1 MKKKSFPVLAAVLL
15 FIVSRFLYMFFLND
29 RDVMTDFKLIEVR
42 YTGLVAQHLL
52 DGLIMPFWDYQ
63 YSSYDG
69 GTLITSLMLVP
80 FFGLLGPSSFTLAFY
95 GLVNS
100 LVTFLL
106 WRQLARRY
114 FGEKTGWIL
123 VLLFILA
130 PPLHIKVTLLPSGN
144 HIEVSLFIIL
154 VIHFFFKIFFVTAQ
168 ENVQKKPR
176 LPVWADFIFLGLFA
190 GLGVYFCYSSAVLL
204 LACFLFWMTLDK
216 RGFAVRNYAGLVL
229 AFFLGIS
236 FIFPRL
242 AMFDASIQSEILTQ
256 WPVANLNEFL
266 PRILGVVFG
275 QLPQT
280 ISSTSPVHRPVYFL
294 FMGAVLF
301 CVILDRRA
309 WIRQISAILPGK
321 DRKVAFD
328 QTNGV
333 HFFILFTL
341 LYLVIDAVS
350 NFNTYLDPE
359 SPIRHRYFYLLFP
372 FILMIT
378 AVGISRLSDGGKTG
392 KLTAGAVLFYFV
404 LAGAVS
410 TWQQLDLKNPVQKVY
425 RRLASPGY
433 SPEMLGTVICT
444 RYALDPEK
452 SLSLINRLKKE
463 DIPAAYRGFG
473 YEFGINEHLHIED
486 YRTRISNRRHKEEL
500 YKGVSLGI
508 VTEKYFKHT
517 DADSAYLYEIMA
529 AAACRAPEDLGR
541 NLLNY
546 ADTSS
551 LDDKTPI
558 YQGAGT
564 ILAIQCGLEE
574 RKDFTFIQGRNPAD
588 IRAFEQGIEN
598 GLKFN
603 KNILPN
609 L

>member
-1 MKKKSFPVLAAVLL
+1 MKKKSYLVPAAILL
-15 FIVSRFLYMFFLND
+15 FIISRLLYLFFLND

-42 YTGLVAQHLL
+42 YPGLVAKHLL

-69 GTLITSLMLVP
+69 GTLITSLMLAP
-80 FFGLLGPSSFTLAFY
+80 FFGLLGPSSLTLAFY
-95 GLVNS
+95 GLINS

-106 WRQLARRY
+106 WWRLTNRY

-154 VIHFFFKIFFVTAQ
+154 IIHFFFKIFYAPDTDAP
-168 ENVQKKPR
+168 QKKNR
-176 LPVWADFIFLGLFA
+176 FPVLADFMFLGLFA
-190 GLGVYFCYSSAVLL
+190 GLGVYFCYSTAVLL
-204 LACFLFWMTLDK
+204 LSCFLFWLTLDK
-216 RGFAVRNYAGLVL
+216 RGHVIRNYVGMALTFV
-229 AFFLGIS
+229 AGIS

-242 AMFDASIQSEILTQ
+242 AMFDASIQNEILTQ
-256 WPVANLNEFL
+256 WPVVNLNEFL
-266 PRILGVVFG
+266 PRIVGVMFS

-280 ISSTSPVHRPVYFL
+280 ISSSSPVHRPVYFL
-294 FMGAVLF
+294 FIGTVLF
-301 CVILDRRA
+301 CVLLDRRA
-309 WIRQISAILPGK
+309 WIRQSFALLPGK

-378 AVGISRLSDGGKTG
+378 AVGISRLASKGKPG
-392 KLTAGAVLFYFV
+392 KSLAAAFLIYWIFAGS
-404 LAGAVS
+404 VS
-410 TWQQLDLKNPVQKVY
+410 TWQQLDFRNPCKKIS
-425 RRLASPGY
+425 RRLRSPGY
-433 SPEMLGTVICT
+433 APEMLGTVLCT

-452 SLSLINRLKKE
+452 SLALINRVNE
-463 DIPAAYRGFG
+463 EEIPAVFRGFG
-473 YEFGINEHLHIED
+473 YEFGIIQHLHMED
-486 YRTRISNRRHKEEL
+486 YRTRITNRRHKEEL
-500 YKGVSLGI
+500 YKGLSLGI
-508 VTEKYFKHT
+508 ITEKYFKNT
-517 DADSAYLYEIMA
+517 DADSAYLYEMLA
-529 AAACRAPEDLGR
+529 ADACRDQEHLGR
-541 NLLNY
+541 GLLNY
-546 ADTSS
+546 ADTSA
-551 LDDKTPI
+551 LADKTLP

-564 ILAIQCGLEE
+564 ILAIQCGLRDKTEFNFLE
-574 RKDFTFIQGRNPAD
+574 GRNHAD
-588 IRAFEQGIEN
+588 IRAFEEGIHN